1 MSKLN
6 ELKKQYPELNVSIID
21 MFSKLDNTKSHK
33 YLPLL
38 CKLFRYRFNLNENFR
53 GNLRD
58 IKSEIKYIRER
69 LSNIFEVETLTDE
82 EIFVLD
88 QFAGFYNFSD
98 LEIFKQ
104 FKDYNERNLIPNND
118 VTSYNT
124 IDSLNQAVSLAE
136 IRSMEKDME
145 NQVVKEFENDTW
157 LLVRPLTFSS
167 SLRYGSSTKWC
178 TTYKNE
184 KQYFKRYW
192 ERGILSYCINK
203 ITGYKFA
210 MFKSLDSEKELSFW
224 NAADRRIDFLEL
236 EIEDYMYPIIKDLLK
251 SKQTN
256 RDLCDTKTE
265 LSVIMEC
272 GNQLK
277 KMSNLTN
284 EAEPQ
289 IMTERTYDEPQ
300 VMEERVYD
308 ERPMMEYD
316 AREVEVANESNYR
329 TYPQYEEATGE
340 IDLREMGGMP
350 LGRG

>member
-53 GNLRD
+53 GNIRD
-58 IKSEIKYIRER
+58 IKNEIKYIRER
-69 LSNIFEVETLTDE
+69 LSNIFDVENLTDNE
-82 EIFVLD
+82 VFVLD
-88 QFAGFYNFSD
+88 QLVGFYNTSD
-98 LEIFKQ
+98 LEMFKN
-104 FKDYNERNLIPNND
+104 FRDYNERNLIPNKD
-118 VTSYNT
+118 VTSYKT
-124 IDSLNQAVSLAE
+124 LDEVSQSVSLAE

-145 NQVVKEFENDTW
+145 NQVVKEFEDDNW

-184 KQYFKRYW
+184 KQYFERYW
-192 ERGILSYCINK
+192 RRGILVYCINK
-203 ITGYKFA
+203 TTGYKFA
-210 MFKSLDSEKELSFW
+210 IFKSLDSEKELSFW

-236 EIEDYMYPIIKDLLK
+236 EIEEYMYSIIKDLLK

-272 GNQLK
+272 SNHLK
-277 KMSNLTN
+277 KISSLTD
-284 EAEPQ
+284 EAAP
-289 IMTERTYDEPQ
+289 I
-300 VMEERVYD
+300 MEERAYD

-316 AREVEVANESNYR
+316 TREVEVVNESNYR

-340 IDLREMGGMP
+340 LDLREMGEIP
-350 LGRG
+350 LGGRG